1 MYALIYD
8 EHKLDQPLK
17 KVISLHRTR
26 SAAEDALE
34 RRQRKLHRR
43 GWDCNT
49 RIVWLEKRVK
59 NGEFVRTADFE
70 TWRPGEYIPE
80 GERYSDTD

>member
-8 EHKLDQPLK
+8 EHNAERPMK

-34 RRQRKLHRR
+34 RRQRRLGRR

-49 RIVWLEKRVK
+49 RIVWLEKRIK
-59 NGEFVRTADFE
+59 NGEFIGPGDFE
-70 TWRPGEYIPE
+70 AWRPGEYIPE
-80 GERYSDTD
+80 GERFSDTD